1 MKDSPVKRRGRILE
15 PAVGAA
21 VAEARPDW
29 QLEPAGAFFCDTGE
43 RIAATP
49 DFLIGGDP
57 RGLGV
62 LQAKTADPAVY
73 ARDWSSGAEVPFWI
87 TLQALTEAMLTNAAF
102 AVVAVLSV
110 DPYGLPCSIHEIERH
125 PEAEAKILAAVMRFW
140 GDVERG
146 IEPEPDYGRDA
157 ALIKI
162 LAPREAAPQTTVDL
176 RGNNEL
182 PDLLTERAMR
192 KERQNADKKRCEE
205 IETQIKFLMRDAA
218 VASLDGWR
226 ITYKTG
232 TVQGYS
238 VPTRE
243 QRTLRITQDRKESR
257 TNWHRRKS
265 HPIITLQNQ
274 LSDRVPEFKS
284 VLPAHISPER
294 FMAVVKTAVI
304 DNADLLAADRQSL
317 FRACRR
323 CAQDGLMPDG
333 HEAALV
339 LFKNR
344 VQYIPMYQGLLKLFR
359 NSGQFKH
366 VNTGIVYEGEE
377 FAHWL
382 DETGEHYRHVPGDER
397 NPKAVRRIY
406 ATATTKDGGFFMV
419 DMSLEEVNK
428 HRAVSRA
435 SREDAPWKIWK
446 PPCSARPRC
455 ANWQSCCQNR
465 AT

>member
-1 MKDSPVKRRGRILE
+1 MTIERRPITDRAEWLEWRKSFVTASQVPALFGAHPYLTALRLYLEKSGVDFEDKDSPVMRRGRILE

-29 QLEPAGAFFCDTGE
+29 QIEPARAFFCDPAE

-73 ARDWSSGAEVPFWI
+73 ARDWSGGSEVPFWI

-125 PEAEAKILAAVMRFW
+125 PEAEAKILAAVLRFW
-140 GDVERG
+140 GDVDRG

-162 LAPREAAPQTTVDL
+162 LAPRETVPEKVVDL

-182 PDLLTERAMR
+182 PELLTERALLKAR
-192 KERQNADKKRCEE
+192 QASDKERCEA

-218 VASLDGWR
+218 VATIDGWS

-232 TVQGYS
+232 TVQGYA

-243 QRTLRITQDRKESR
+243 QRTLRIREHTRKES
-257 TNWHRRKS
+257 
-265 HPIITLQNQ
+265 
-274 LSDRVPEFKS
+274 
-284 VLPAHISPER
+284 
-294 FMAVVKTAVI
+294 
-304 DNADLLAADRQSL
+304 
-317 FRACRR
+317 
-323 CAQDGLMPDG
+323 
-333 HEAALV
+333 
-339 LFKNR
+339 
-344 VQYIPMYQGLLKLFR
+344 
-359 NSGQFKH
+359 
-366 VNTGIVYEGEE
+366 
-377 FAHWL
+377 
-382 DETGEHYRHVPGDER
+382 
-397 NPKAVRRIY
+397 
-406 ATATTKDGGFFMV
+406 
-419 DMSLEEVNK
+419 
-428 HRAVSRA
+428 
-435 SREDAPWKIWK
+435 
-446 PPCSARPRC
+446 
-455 ANWQSCCQNR
+455 
-465 AT
+465 